1 MIQHVIG
8 KPSHEKAADMK
19 KTIIIIEDENEI
31 LGALKYLFEKNGF
44 MVFGFAS
51 AEEFFS
57 FKERPDHCVFL
68 IDWNL
73 LGIKGIDIVKTIR
86 LKDKLSAVFMMS
98 ANNKPEQIIEG
109 LQSGADDYIT
119 KPFNY
124 DELLVRIENAYSK
137 VFSLQDN
144 LMNVGLKL
152 IPDAQSVMKDGVA
165 VNLTSREFVIFHHLY
180 KHPDVASTRE
190 ELINQFEKDME
201 MTARNIDVHIFSL
214 RKKMSKVNIGIETV
228 WGTGYKLVL

>member
-1 MIQHVIG
+1 MVF
-8 KPSHEKAADMK
+8 MK
-19 KTIIIIEDENEI
+19 KTVVMIEDESEI
-31 LGALKYLFEKNGF
+31 LDALKYLLEKNGF
-44 MVFGFAS
+44 TVFGFAS

-57 FKERPDHCVFL
+57 FKNRPDHCVYL

-73 LGIKGIDIVKTIR
+73 PGIKGIDIIKTIR
-86 LKDKLSAVFMMS
+86 LKDKLSAIFMMS
-98 ANNKPEQIIEG
+98 AYNKSDQIIEG

-137 VFSLQDN
+137 VFSLQEN

-152 IPDAQSVMKDGVA
+152 IPDAHSVIKDGVT

-214 RKKMSKVNIGIETV
+214 RKKMNKISIGIETV